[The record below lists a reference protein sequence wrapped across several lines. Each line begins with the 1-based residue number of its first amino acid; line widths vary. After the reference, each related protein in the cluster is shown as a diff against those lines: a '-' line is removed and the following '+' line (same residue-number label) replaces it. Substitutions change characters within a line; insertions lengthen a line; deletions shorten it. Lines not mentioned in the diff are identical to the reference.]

1 MQTWRNNWSV
11 RHLGSFHV
19 DLYSLQRFFF
29 LKRSTGSDPRLSAY
43 VFRESHHCAPL
54 GQPCAWYMERW
65 KISSFVGGLGAVCG
79 VRCAVCAAIIH
90 SLRPSTFST
99 EAAVPRCTYGTW
111 RTPQL
116 QFQQTPFFPDF
127 EGEGPQWRIWYWCR
141 YWYWYK
147 MCIFSSRLHMNSA
160 IFPEWLRLG
169 LVLSWTQTNLLDLE
183 WTICHLSCKCFVHGF
198 PEWLMMASNWSQA
211 STCAGS
217 RWRKRRRWEEFFSVF
232 ASIFCCFNLWQMTMD
247 NWPWMI
253 ASPLFRCLRLGIEQF
268 FDVRRLLKIL
278 QFQLCQSTSSALPR
292 HLNGMEIIWVF
303 PRMSMGLKVLGI

>member
-29 LKRSTGSDPRLSAY
+29 FKAINREWPKAQCICFPRIPSLCSTWAAVCLIHGTLKDFLVCGRL
-43 VFRESHHCAPL
+43 R
-54 GQPCAWYMERW
+54 
-65 KISSFVGGLGAVCG
+65 CG

-217 RWRKRRRWEEFFSVF
+217 RWRKRRRWEELFSVF

-303 PRMSMGLKVLGI
+303 PKIWMGLKVLGI